1 MRGMP
6 FAAIPIYGS
15 AMPRSLTRQ
24 NHTEPQA
31 YVRGG
36 FGEEMDF
43 ACFSINSYFAALPG
57 WQEAQIDQHEVV
69 YLAGFYAFVALVSS
83 PTASLSPAEA
93 ATGARATVARRL
105 MVRGT
110 RSELLTE
117 RIRSFQMRLGE
128 YSALWVGVLKSAN
141 SFGAFS
147 LRVFE
152 NVQPGDKSRQGYLEH
167 LETFPDFC
175 DRRVKAFHA
184 ATSAVWNS
192 GGS

>member
-6 FAAIPIYGS
+6 FGAIPLYGS
-15 AMPRSLTRQ
+15 GMRPLLARQ
-24 NHTEPQA
+24 DPPEPQA

-43 ACFSINSYFAALPG
+43 ACFSITSYFAALPG
-57 WQEAQIDQHEVV
+57 WQESQIEQHEVV

-83 PTASLSPAEA
+83 PSARLSPAEA

-110 RSELLTE
+110 RTELLTE
-117 RIRSFQMRLGE
+117 RIRSFQARLSE
-128 YSALWVGVLKSAN
+128 YSALWVGVLKSTN

-152 NVQPGDKSRQGYLEH
+152 NVQCAEKSRQGYLEH
-167 LETFPDFC
+167 LDTFPDFC
-175 DRRVKAFHA
+175 DRRIKAFHA
-184 ATSAVWNS
+184 ATSPMWYPREV
-192 GGS
+192 

>member
-6 FAAIPIYGS
+6 FDAIPIYGS
-15 AMPRSLTRQ
+15 GMPRSITRQ

-43 ACFSINSYFAALPG
+43 ACFSINSYFGALPG
-57 WQEAQIDQHEVV
+57 WQEIQIDQHEVV
-69 YLAGFYAFVALVSS
+69 YLAGFFSFVALVSS

-152 NVQPGDKSRQGYLEH
+152 NVQTGDKSRGGYLEH

-175 DRRVKAFHA
+175 DRRIKAFHA
-184 ATSAVWNS
+184 ATSTVWNS
-192 GGS
+192 GGG